1 MNKKI
6 KFRAKR
12 IDNGEWAYGTYHYS
26 NDGKYHYILNLE
38 KFIEID
44 DRMKALHNIEV
55 VDIDPKTLEQSTGLI
70 DSSGVEKYT
79 MEEYRSQAS
88 ELPSDEEI
96 QDHVGE
102 VEDINFDEEIGYVL
116 GAKWMRSIAIASHVA
131 RIKELEE
138 RPTISSND
146 IMIELFAMAGMK
158 NEDGMKVIEY
168 LDKENGGSIAY
179 LRHDAVVKTINKLTP
194 PKP

>member
-1 MNKKI
+1 MNKEPSQVKKSKDEI
-6 KFRAKR
+6 LMQVCNITDKE
-12 IDNGEWAYGTYHYS
+12 EWSYVEHITPIQA
-26 NDGKYHYILNLE
+26 L
-38 KFIEID
+38 
-44 DRMKALHNIEV
+44 KA
-55 VDIDPKTLEQSTGLI
+55 
-70 DSSGVEKYT
+70 
-79 MEEYRSQAS
+79 MEEYRSQVS